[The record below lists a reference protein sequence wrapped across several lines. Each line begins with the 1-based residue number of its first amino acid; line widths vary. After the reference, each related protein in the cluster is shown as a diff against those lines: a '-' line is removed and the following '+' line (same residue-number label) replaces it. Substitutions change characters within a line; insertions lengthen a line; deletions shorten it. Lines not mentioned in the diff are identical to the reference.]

1 MQRRLLHAL
10 CVLLP
15 CSPLLPPAYAQAAEA
30 PAAATTPSS
39 PAAPSSPAFPAH
51 HSDQRISGELVSID
65 FIRRIG
71 QFRAT
76 KTGNVVEFTLP
87 PYGTAQYLN
96 SEASLRD
103 LPLGTFFLFFLNQDT
118 QGGWTR
124 LATMQDQYT
133 MDASHSFT
141 YRLDEVKLAENKL
154 LTTKHSISKKQEDL
168 GKKEL
173 LLSPATRYWRGA
185 DQIRPEDL
193 KPGEELL
200 YTLTGKTSSNPGVCT
215 DIWAG
220 VETHAQAT
228 KQMREKFDAF
238 TKHRGLPGW
247 VDKTEGSTV
256 TVTFF
261 SGDAKLYQTLYGD
274 ALAQG
279 KGGNLC
285 VANQDLRTWNPGVD
299 KDGCSIISSEKI
311 PPDGYGNSGI
321 RATFKVSNMLEGF
334 RKGRVVRFFGS
345 GWPTKDQFYG
355 ESLMGYGFGRLQ
367 TPELDENP
375 AKEYPDQFP
384 FRTDFGNEHLPWYQI
399 KPGIAPPPFAQ
410 HVVLGELTK
419 VDAATRTGQFK
430 TDRTGELMDFSL
442 LPQNLGAV
450 KYLNTDATLGDVP
463 VGTRCR
469 FHLFQDEQGKFTK
482 ASLVTDEFTRLATN
496 AMTYRVESIQPT
508 PNSSDPSSVTVNV
521 SWQIPEVK
529 NYNGDME
536 RPPDI
541 GRSLI
546 RLNKD
551 TKVWKGKLETPA
563 ALKDLAVGDALIIN
577 LTGDFANAPAVCTE
591 VWVGTDLHK
600 ALAEAQK
607 NKAKLAAGKNAIP
620 APNK

>member
-1 MQRRLLHAL
+1 MQRRFLHAL
-10 CVLLP
+10 CVLLS
-15 CSPLLPPAYAQAAEA
+15 CNTLLPPAYAKAAA
-30 PAAATTPSS
+30 PPAATTSTT
-39 PAAPSSPAFPAH
+39 SSPAFPAH

-76 KTGNVVEFTLP
+76 KTGELVEFTLP

-133 MDASHSFT
+133 MDASRSFT

-173 LLSPATRYWRGA
+173 LLTPATRCWRGT
-185 DQIRPEDL
+185 DQIKPADL
-193 KPGEELL
+193 KPGDELL

-220 VETHAQAT
+220 VETHALAT

-247 VDKTEGSTV
+247 VTKTEGNTV

-261 SGDAKLYQTLYGD
+261 SGDAKLYQTLYGEV
-274 ALAQG
+274 LAQG

-299 KDGCSIISSEKI
+299 KDGCSIIASERI
-311 PPDGYGNSGI
+311 PTDGYGNSGI

-367 TPELDENP
+367 TPELEENP

-384 FRTDFGNEHLPWYQI
+384 FRTDFGNEHLPWYQL

-430 TDRTGELMDFSL
+430 TDRTGELVDFSL
-442 LPQNLGAV
+442 LPQNLGTV
-450 KYLNTDATLGDVP
+450 KYLNTDATLADLP
-463 VGTRCR
+463 IGTRCR

-496 AMTYRVESIQPT
+496 AMTYRVESLQPT
-508 PNSSDPSSVTVNV
+508 LNSTDPSSLTVNV

-551 TKVWKGKLETPA
+551 TKVWKGTLETHA

-577 LTGDFANAPAVCTE
+577 LNGDFANAPAVCTE

-607 NKAKLAAGKNAIP
+607 NKARLAAGKNATP
-620 APNK
+620 TPNKRP